1 MHNIFAFKDRA
12 SRLVADH
19 FIEEDYMD
27 SFREFLV
34 SPLGSIFAHF
44 LRALVGAVCV
54 CAGIQVFDFK
64 NRSSF
69 FTLRKIA
76 GLFLL
81 IIGASRVIYA
91 LFC

>member
-1 MHNIFAFKDRA
+1 
-12 SRLVADH
+12 
-19 FIEEDYMD
+19 MD

-34 SPLGSIFAHF
+34 GPLGSIFAHF
-44 LRALVGAVCV
+44 LKVLVGAVCV

-64 NRSSF
+64 HLSRF
-69 FTLRKIA
+69 FTPRKIA

-81 IIGASRVIYA
+81 VIGASRLINA